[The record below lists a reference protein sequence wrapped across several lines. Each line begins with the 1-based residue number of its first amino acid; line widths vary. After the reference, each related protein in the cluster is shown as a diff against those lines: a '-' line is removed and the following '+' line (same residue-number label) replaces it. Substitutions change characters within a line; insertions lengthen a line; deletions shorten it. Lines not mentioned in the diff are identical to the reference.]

1 MPLQIF
7 NLKKNAKKSMSEFSN
22 DKSEEVSVES
32 EPVFKSFA
40 GCFIQIPPPC
50 CLVIFGAT
58 GDLTHRKLI
67 PALYRLKNKGTLPG
81 NFFILGAARKQ
92 KSTDQFREEMLN
104 AVKSAF
110 PEDFDQAIWKE
121 FASLI
126 YYISLDFSNTES
138 YGKSLKDILVSLEK
152 KYRTGGKRIFYLA
165 TPPGVFEEVVVN
177 LGLAGL
183 SRAEGDYSSIVIEK
197 PFGRDLESAR
207 KLNGVLHKYFK
218 EKQIFRID
226 HYLAKETDQ
235 NIIMFRFANSIF
247 EPIWNRN
254 YIDHV
259 QITVAETLGL
269 ENRAGYY
276 ERTGVIRDMFQNH
289 IFQLFA
295 LIAMDPPTAFEAERV
310 RDEKVRVFRSVEP
323 FPLDRIGDCV
333 VIGQYGKGRINGE
346 DAIGYREESGV
357 SPGSVTPTFA
367 AMKVLIDSWRWS
379 GVPFYFRSGKRLT
392 KRKTEISIHFK
403 SVPYLMFA
411 KSMQELIE
419 PNVLVFRIQPDEGIS
434 LQIQAKKPGSLVCL
448 DSVPMDF
455 SYQKGIFLDAYEWVL
470 LDCMIG
476 DHLLFLRE
484 DGVESTWALLTPV
497 IERLES
503 VTQADRF
510 PNYEAGSSGP
520 EAAALLIE
528 RDGRSWRP
536 L

>member
-1 MPLQIF
+1 MTEC
-7 NLKKNAKKSMSEFSN
+7 NSY
-22 DKSEEVSVES
+22 KSEEISIEA
-32 EPVFKSFA
+32 EPVFKSIA

-67 PALYRLKNKGTLPG
+67 PALYRLKKKGTLPE
-81 NFFILGAARKQ
+81 NFFILAAARRQ
-92 KSTDQFREEMLN
+92 KSADQFREEMLK
-104 AVKSAF
+104 AVKNAF
-110 PEDFDQAIWKE
+110 LEDFDQSIWRE
-121 FASLI
+121 FAELI
-126 YYISLDFSNTES
+126 HYLSFDFSNAES

-152 KYRTGGKRIFYLA
+152 KYQTGGNRIFYLA
-165 TPPGVFEEVVVN
+165 IPPGVFEEVVVN

-183 SRAEGDYSSIVIEK
+183 SRGEGGYSRIVIEK

-247 EPIWNRN
+247 EPLWNRN

-333 VIGQYGKGRINGE
+333 VIGQYGKGRVNGE
-346 DAIGYREESGV
+346 DAVEYRGESGV
-357 SPGSVTPTFA
+357 SSGSVTPTFA

-392 KRKTEISIHFK
+392 NRKTEISIHFK
-403 SVPYLMFA
+403 PVPYLMFA
-411 KSMQELIE
+411 KSMEELIE
-419 PNVLVFRIQPDEGIS
+419 PSILVFRIQPDEGIS

-448 DSVPMDF
+448 DSVLMDF
-455 SYQKGIFLDAYEWVL
+455 SYQKGILLDAYEWVL

-497 IERLES
+497 IEKLES
-503 VTQADRF
+503 TTKTETF

-520 EAAALLIE
+520 EEAALLIE

-536 L
+536 I

>member
-1 MPLQIF
+1 
-7 NLKKNAKKSMSEFSN
+7 MSEHINN
-22 DKSEEVSVES
+22 DNKDVFTEA
-32 EPVFKSFA
+32 EPVFKSIA

-58 GDLTHRKLI
+58 GDLTQRKLI
-67 PALYRLKNKGTLPG
+67 PALYRLKKKGTLPE
-81 NFFILGAARKQ
+81 NFFILAAARRQ
-92 KSTDQFREEMLN
+92 KSADQFREEMLK
-104 AVKSAF
+104 AVKNAF
-110 PEDFDQAIWKE
+110 LEDFDQSIWGE
-121 FASLI
+121 FAELI
-126 YYISLDFSNTES
+126 HYISLDFSNAES

-152 KYRTGGKRIFYLA
+152 KYRTGGNRIFYLA
-165 TPPGVFEEVVVN
+165 IPPGIFEEVIVN

-183 SRAEGDYSSIVIEK
+183 ARGEGGYSRIVIEK

-207 KLNGVLHKYFK
+207 ELNGILHKYFE

-247 EPIWNRN
+247 EPLWNRN

-259 QITVAETLGL
+259 QISVAETLGL

-276 ERTGVIRDMFQNH
+276 EKTGVIRDMFQNH

-323 FPLDRIGDCV
+323 FPLNRISECV
-333 VIGQYGKGRINGE
+333 VIGQYGKGRVKGE
-346 DAIGYREESGV
+346 DAVGYREESGV
-357 SPGSVTPTFA
+357 SPKSVTPTYA

-392 KRKTEISIHFK
+392 NRKTEISIHFK
-403 SVPYLMFA
+403 PVPYLMFA
-411 KSMQELIE
+411 KSMEDLIE
-419 PNVLVFRIQPDEGIS
+419 PSILVFRIQPDEGIS

-448 DSVPMDF
+448 DSVLMDF
-455 SYQKGIFLDAYEWVL
+455 SYQKGILLDAYEWVL

-484 DGVESTWALLTPV
+484 DGVESTWSLLTPV
-497 IERLES
+497 IEKLES
-503 VTQADRF
+503 TTEMDRF

-520 EAAALLIE
+520 EGAALLIE

>member
-1 MPLQIF
+1 
-7 NLKKNAKKSMSEFSN
+7 MSEHSDDDNKDVFT
-22 DKSEEVSVES
+22 EA
-32 EPVFKSFA
+32 EPLFKSIA
-40 GCFIQIPPPC
+40 GCFVQIPPPC
-50 CLVIFGAT
+50 GLVIFGAT

-67 PALYRLKNKGTLPG
+67 PALYRLKKKGTLPE
-81 NFFILGAARKQ
+81 NFFILGAARRQ
-92 KSTDQFREEMLN
+92 KSTDQFREDMLKAIRN
-104 AVKSAF
+104 VF
-110 PEDFDQAIWKE
+110 LEDLDQSIWKE
-121 FASLI
+121 FAALI
-126 YYISLDFSNTES
+126 HYISFDFSNPES
-138 YGKSLKDILVSLEK
+138 YGRSLKDTLVSLEK
-152 KYRTGGKRIFYLA
+152 KYQTGGNRIFYLA
-165 TPPGVFEEVVVN
+165 IPPSVFEEVIVN

-183 SRAEGDYSSIVIEK
+183 ARGEEGCSRIVIEK

-207 KLNGVLHKYFK
+207 RLNDILHKYFK

-247 EPIWNRN
+247 EPLWNRN

-259 QITVAETLGL
+259 QISVAETLGL
-269 ENRAGYY
+269 ENRVGYY

-295 LIAMDPPTAFEAERV
+295 LVAMDPPTAFEAERV
-310 RDEKVRVFRSVEP
+310 RDEKVKVFRSVEP
-323 FPLDRIGDCV
+323 FPLDRIGERV
-333 VIGQYGKGRINGE
+333 VIGQYGKGRVNGQ

-357 SPGSVTPTFA
+357 PPESVTPTFA

-403 SVPYLMFA
+403 PAPYLMFA
-411 KSMQELIE
+411 KSMEELIE
-419 PNVLVFRIQPDEGIS
+419 PSVLVFKIQPDEGIS

-448 DSVPMDF
+448 DSVLMDF
-455 SYQKGIFLDAYEWVL
+455 SYQKGILLDAYEWVL

-503 VTQADRF
+503 TTEIDRL

-520 EAAALLIE
+520 EEAALLIQ
-528 RDGRSWRP
+528 RDSRTWKP